1 MKQKRTMYRRNGV
14 MVWGRYNSQRK
25 PGHDYRANGYYF
37 VTLNIEGREPVL
49 GVVASAVMTV
59 SRIGAMVWECWYEI
73 PKHFPFVQLDAC
85 IVMPE
90 HVHAI
95 IVIAHPP
102 DAVLAEQ
109 PAHGTSQTLGSIVRG
124 WKIGVRNVMQ
134 ACGIDFDLWQ
144 RGFHDRII
152 TSDDGLWRARRYIY
166 NNPKNYKRRRRIH

>member
-37 VTLNIEGREPVL
+37 VTLNSEGQDPVW

-59 SRIGAMVWECWYEI
+59 SRIGAMVWECWYGI
-73 PKHFPFVQLDAC
+73 PKHFPFVKLDAC

-109 PAHGTSQTLGSIVRG
+109 PASGTSQTLGSIVRG
-124 WKIGVRNVMQ
+124 WKIGVRNVMK
-134 ACGIDFDLWQ
+134 ASDIDFDLWQ